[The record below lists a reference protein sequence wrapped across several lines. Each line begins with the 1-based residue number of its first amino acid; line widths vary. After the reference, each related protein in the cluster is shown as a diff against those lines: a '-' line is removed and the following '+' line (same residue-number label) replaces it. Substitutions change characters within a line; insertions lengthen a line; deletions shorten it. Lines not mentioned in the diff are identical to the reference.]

1 MSRQWILASQ
11 EGFETSLQYQDNLP
25 LPSATSLSPN
35 SVLVKL
41 HAASL
46 NYREIQ
52 IADPN
57 GLNGPIQTPLIPGCD
72 GAGTVLAVGSS
83 VTEFH
88 PGDRV
93 ITYPAPLLASS
104 HGDDAPASFAHV
116 SAMLG
121 QGADGTLRSVGVF
134 AETALV
140 HAPASLDWL
149 SAATLPCNWTTAWNV
164 LFGGGPTKVTNPV
177 APGSWVLVQGT
188 GGLSVAV
195 LQLAVAAGA
204 IVVATTSTPAKEER
218 LKALGATHTV
228 NYATHPDTWG
238 QLARGLT
245 PSGRGFDIVVDVGGN
260 QTLPQSLAAVRVD
273 GLVAM
278 VGAVGDMAAAP
289 VPLFAAFMH
298 TCVVRGVLCG
308 SRAQLKQLVRYIDEK
323 GIQPA
328 VDDVVFELA
337 EAKDAY
343 RRLNEK
349 RHIAKV
355 VIRVDHPEEVEG

>member
-1 MSRQWILASQ
+1 MARQWILASQ
-11 EGFETSLQYQDNLP
+11 KGFEASLQYHDNLP
-25 LPSATSLSPN
+25 VPSATDLGPN

-72 GAGTVLAVGSS
+72 GAGTVLAVGPS
-83 VTEFH
+83 VTGFH

-93 ITYPAPLLASS
+93 ITYPAPDLASS
-104 HGDDAPASFAHV
+104 RGDDAPASLADV
-116 SAMLG
+116 STMLG
-121 QGADGTLRSVGVF
+121 QGATGTLRSVGVF
-134 AETALV
+134 ADTAFV
-140 HAPASLDWL
+140 HAPVSLDWL
-149 SAATLPCNWTTAWNV
+149 SAAALPCNWTTAWNV
-164 LFGGGPTKVTNPV
+164 LFGVEGKI
-177 APGSWVLVQGT
+177 AKPGSWVLVQGT
-188 GGLSVAV
+188 GGVSVAV
-195 LQLAVAAGA
+195 LQLALAAGA
-204 IVVATTSTPAKEER
+204 TVVATTSTAAKETR
-218 LKALGATHTV
+218 LKTIGAAHTV
-228 NYATHPDTWG
+228 NYGDNPDTWG

-245 PSGRGFDIVVDVGGN
+245 PGGRGFDIVVDVGGN
-260 QTLPQSLAAVRVD
+260 QTLPQSLAAVRID

-289 VPLFAAFMH
+289 VPLFAVFMH
-298 TCVVRGVLCG
+298 TCIVRGVLCG
-308 SRAQLKQLVRYIDEK
+308 SRAQLKQVVQYIDKK
-323 GIQPA
+323 GIQPV

-349 RHIAKV
+349 KHFAKV
-355 VIRVDHPEEVEG
+355 VIRVDHPEAEG